1 MNIHLEALLRT
12 MGVFL
17 SVYFTVGWGRS
28 SPPGYDMYMIIMAV
42 ILAIVLRFR
51 GA

>member
-17 SVYFTVGWGRS
+17 SVYFTIGWGKSS
-28 SPPGYDMYMIIMAV
+28 SPAYDVYLISAAV
-42 ILAIVLRFR
+42 VLAMLLRFR